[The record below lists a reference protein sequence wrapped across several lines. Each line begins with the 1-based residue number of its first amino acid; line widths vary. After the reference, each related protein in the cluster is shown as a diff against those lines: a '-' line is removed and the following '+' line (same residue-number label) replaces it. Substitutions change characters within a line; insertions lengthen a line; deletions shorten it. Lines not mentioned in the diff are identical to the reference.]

1 MIEPAKLIEQ
11 FLEKNGLAETL
22 KAFKA
27 ESKRSGVPTK
37 ANLASLAN
45 INKLSI
51 PND

>member
-1 MIEPAKLIEQ
+1 MIEPVKLIEQ

-27 ESKRSGVPTK
+27 ESKRTAPTK
-37 ANLASLAN
+37 VSMASLAN
-45 INKLSI
+45 INKLII